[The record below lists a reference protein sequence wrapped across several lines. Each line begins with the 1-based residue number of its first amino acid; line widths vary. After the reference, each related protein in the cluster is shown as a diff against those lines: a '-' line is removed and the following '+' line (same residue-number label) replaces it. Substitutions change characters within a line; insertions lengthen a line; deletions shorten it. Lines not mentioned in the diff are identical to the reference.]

1 MLHHIDCLEFM
12 RGMVERG
19 EKVDCIITDPPY
31 GISYKTNYRNNKNH
45 KFCSEIANDD
55 NLNFLDDFLELSK
68 KILNDNSPIY
78 IFCSW
83 HNADIFKQ
91 KIEKIFKIKNML
103 IWDKENWTAGDL
115 YGAYASRYEIL
126 FFATKGRVLL
136 NGRRDND
143 ILRVARV
150 SSDKLLHQNEKPVSL
165 LTWILRKH
173 LNAQVIF
180 DPFMG
185 SASTGLACLLE
196 NRKFIGCEIDK
207 EYFDIATKRYNA
219 MQDTL
224 KQSLFYGVD

>member
-1 MLHHIDCLEFM
+1 MIQNIDCLEFM

-19 EKVDCIITDPPY
+19 ERVDAIISDPPY
-31 GISYKTNYRNNKNH
+31 GIGYKTNHRNNKSH

-55 NLNFLDDFLELSK
+55 DLSFLDDFLEISQ

-78 IFCSW
+78 VFCSW
-83 HNADIFKQ
+83 HKVDIFKQ
-91 KIEKIFKIKNML
+91 KIERFFKIKNML

-115 YGAYASRYEIL
+115 LGAYAGRYEIL

-136 NGRRDND
+136 NGRRDSD

-150 SSDKLLHQNEKPVSL
+150 SSDKLLHQNEKPISL

-173 LNAQVIF
+173 PNAKTIF

-185 SASTGLACLLE
+185 SGSTGVASLIE
-196 NRKFIGCEIDK
+196 GRKFLGCEIDT
-207 EYFDIATKRYNA
+207 EYFEIAKRRIEA
-219 MQDTL
+219 TDKTL
-224 KQSLFYGVD
+224 RRSLFYGID